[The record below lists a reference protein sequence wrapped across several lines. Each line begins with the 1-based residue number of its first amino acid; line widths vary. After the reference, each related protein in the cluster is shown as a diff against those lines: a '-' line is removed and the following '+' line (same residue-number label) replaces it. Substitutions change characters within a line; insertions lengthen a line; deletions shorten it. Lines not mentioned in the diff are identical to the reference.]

1 MTLALKT
8 TSERPGAVAA
18 TRPDNESLSCID
30 CEANFVYGDEE
41 RRFYLER
48 GFKEPVRC
56 LDCREKRRAER
67 NADLI
72 RAHEAQSTSSNW
84 MEALGHYGGGGL
96 GGQRPDA
103 SRKPPS
109 YPAVCAACGKD
120 TTVPFI
126 PRTGRPVYCP
136 SCYGSRRAR

>member
-1 MTLALKT
+1 MSTIVKKPEKQLARA
-8 TSERPGAVAA
+8 SS
-18 TRPDNESLSCID
+18 PDNETLSCID
-30 CEANFVYGDEE
+30 CGAAFVYGEEE

-72 RAHEAQSTSSNW
+72 RNHEAQSSNGSW
-84 MEALGHYGGGGL
+84 VEALGHYGGSTGN
-96 GGQRPDA
+96 QRNDNP
-103 SRKPPS
+103 RKPPS

-126 PRTGRPVYCP
+126 PRHGRPVYCP
-136 SCYGSRRAR
+136 QCYGARRAR